1 MGDHTMTD
9 GRMQGMVALVTGAGS
24 GIGRACCARFV
35 REGARVA
42 GFDLQGEAAFR
53 EVAADGLFH
62 GGDVTDAA
70 ALARAVDETLATFGR
85 LDVLVTAAGIA
96 DAGPVHLVEE
106 NAWDRVLDIN
116 LKGTFLSIKAV
127 LPAMMRQRAGSIVTI
142 ASIEGVVGSEG
153 GSSYNASKGA
163 VVLLTRNVAMDYAR
177 LGIRCNAICPGFI
190 DTPLFRA
197 TTGHDFMR
205 DYVASI
211 RAETKMQ
218 RFGQPEEIASVAF
231 FLAGGD
237 SAFMTGQALV
247 VDGGYTAGHSHG
259 LVELMGLT

>member
-1 MGDHTMTD
+1 MDKRLTD
-9 GRMQGMVALVTGAGS
+9 TVALVTGAGS
-24 GIGRACCARFV
+24 GIGRACAARFV
-35 REGARVA
+35 AEGARVA

-53 EVAADGLFH
+53 EAAPEGLFH
-62 GGDVTDAA
+62 AGDVTDAA
-70 ALARAVDETLATFGR
+70 ALAACVEATLAAFGR
-85 LDVLVTAAGIA
+85 IDVLVTAAGIA
-96 DAGPVHLVEE
+96 DAGPVHMVEE
-106 NAWDRVLDIN
+106 PAWDRVLDVN
-116 LKGTFLSIKAV
+116 LKGTFLAIKAV
-127 LPAMMRQRAGSIVTI
+127 LPAMMQQRAGSIVTI

-153 GSSYNASKGA
+153 GSSYNASKGG

-177 LGIRCNAICPGFI
+177 MGIRCNAICPGFI

-218 RFGQPEEIASVAF
+218 RFGRPEEIASVAF
-231 FLAGGD
+231 FLASED
-237 SAFMTGQALV
+237 ASFMTGQSLV

-259 LVELMGLT
+259 LVELMGLV